1 MKDTKVKRHPV
12 FAAAVNLELMES
24 RDGLVFER
32 EYNLNTKP
40 LEIDL
45 LIIRKDKTTRVENE
59 IGLIFRRHNILEYKS
74 PEDHLNIDSFYKA
87 QAYAALYKSYGETVD
102 AIKADDIT
110 VTLVREARP
119 KGLFHYFEENGCQVQ
134 KGGRGIYYIKG
145 AVLFETQL
153 IVSGEL
159 DKKSHIWLGALS
171 DRMERADLEK
181 LLENIRTLK
190 EETDRDLADSVLEV
204 SIGANKEIVE
214 ELIGDES
221 MCQALMELLEP
232 QIQKREKALE
242 QALLKKGMKE
252 GIKEGMKK
260 GIQGTVA
267 ALRDFGHADAEIK
280 TAIMNNYSLTQ
291 EEAERYL
298 KALPEKMAAQEPQDE
313 N

>member
-59 IGLIFRRHNILEYKS
+59 IGHIFRRHNILEYKL

-145 AVLFETQL
+145 AVLFETRL
-153 IVSGEL
+153 LSAGNWTKRAISGLGPYRIGWRERIW
-159 DKKSHIWLGALS
+159 KS
-171 DRMERADLEK
+171 
-181 LLENIRTLK
+181 
-190 EETDRDLADSVLEV
+190 
-204 SIGANKEIVE
+204 
-214 ELIGDES
+214 
-221 MCQALMELLEP
+221 
-232 QIQKREKALE
+232 
-242 QALLKKGMKE
+242 
-252 GIKEGMKK
+252 
-260 GIQGTVA
+260 
-267 ALRDFGHADAEIK
+267 F
-280 TAIMNNYSLTQ
+280 
-291 EEAERYL
+291 
-298 KALPEKMAAQEPQDE
+298 
-313 N
+313 